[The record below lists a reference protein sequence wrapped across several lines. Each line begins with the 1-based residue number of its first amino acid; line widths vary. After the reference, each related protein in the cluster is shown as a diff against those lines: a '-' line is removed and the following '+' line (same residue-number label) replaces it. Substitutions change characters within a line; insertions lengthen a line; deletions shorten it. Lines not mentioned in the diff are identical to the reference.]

1 MDKLRLRH
9 HAYGKERR
17 RNMSKMI
24 LEHGTPFPKPI
35 EYSDIDQE
43 MFNWVDKKFNLA
55 YDGVRLPTYKLY
67 STQRISEYT
76 QTWSQT
82 DDYGNMI
89 MNFKTITRENNPQK
103 GENQGSYFNIPGH
116 KDFAMFYVPVLQ
128 ENGVEAYDRYTMKQ
142 PFSVNFMYSVS
153 IITNKMELLN
163 EMNEMMHYEF
173 NAITAY
179 ISPNDHPM
187 PLTLEDIS
195 DQSEYTIDDRKYY
208 SQTFK
213 IKVKGYIIRREDYK
227 VERLPSRV
235 VIASHDSDATGIVNR
250 RGKNRRKNER
260 VEFITI
266 PSDIRSDWEE
276 FKIESDDLK
285 DEIERLKEYNSRP
298 ISKEAVFN
306 PSGNKAEYMHY
317 AVAGVNECEAPP
329 LKDKILPPPEIFE
342 PIDGNDDCCQPE
354 PDKYPHKVMKV
365 IMRFDDCTTELS
377 FVIDKNMT
385 LETIET
391 ENVYDFRLIVNGEVM
406 SLENDIRFL
415 KDDEIVVKIT
425 REDEFKESE
434 LTLVGYDP
442 DIVIDIENIPESSLD
457 EPMSEEHIL
466 INPGEDEEQP

>member
-128 ENGVEAYDRYTMKQ
+128 ENGVEVYDRYTMKQ

-250 RGKNRRKNER
+250 RGKNRKEDEKVKFIRLEDEHNILSNR
-260 VEFITI
+260 VEFMEKALSGDTDACVI
-266 PSDIRSDWEE
+266 PPV
-276 FKIESDDLK
+276 
-285 DEIERLKEYNSRP
+285 DEMTP
-298 ISKEAVFN
+298 
-306 PSGNKAEYMHY
+306 
-317 AVAGVNECEAPP
+317 
-329 LKDKILPPPEIFE
+329 PPPEILE
-342 PIDGNDDCCQPE
+342 PLDGNDDCCVPE
-354 PDKYPHKVMKV
+354 SDRYQHKIMKA
-365 IMRFDDCTTELS
+365 IMRFDDCISELS
-377 FVIDKNMT
+377 FIMDKEMI
-385 LETIET
+385 LDSIET
-391 ENVYDFRLIVNGEVM
+391 ENIYDFKLIVNGEIM
-406 SLENDIRFL
+406 NLDNDIKFV
-415 KDDEIVVKIT
+415 KDDEITVRIT
-425 REDEFKESE
+425 REDDFIESE

-442 DIVIDIENIPESSLD
+442 NIVIDVENIPESSLD

-466 INPGEDEEQP
+466 INPKEDGEQP